1 MTRRTKHF
9 YPFHRNDFTASRCT
23 YEREGACFKYISSIL
38 LGSGGNQ
45 HPPHHLHR
53 TINYTTFFF
62 TPRTRNLK
70 RSVAPILKRS
80 PLIKIREY
88 ITRPAMNTKH
98 PHLEAKRKKHYQPS
112 NDSPIRSTIDLRESK
127 GNGN

>member
-1 MTRRTKHF
+1 MILQRAAVHMKEKERVSNIFHPF
-9 YPFHRNDFTASRCT
+9 YWEVAETNIA
-23 YEREGACFKYISSIL
+23 
-38 LGSGGNQ
+38 
-45 HPPHHLHR
+45 PHHLHR

-62 TPRTRNLK
+62 MPRTRNLK